1 MISVYSNCQYM
12 QYWSVGSVF
21 VSGSSIDQYIQC
33 WSVLSVP
40 VPCAGTRCSLFPGA
54 PGQIL
59 NHDPQVSQPAQ
70 SCKPRGSHRDH
81 RGHRDYYRKSA
92 KNAKAIGCRTTAIQ
106 RDLVPTT
113 QPCGGNPRPFAHDL
127 KCSTPAPPE
136 RTWYTQPPMVF
147 PDLCAIPSCDP
158 IGTVLSKEPPPR
170 FARSCR
176 YNHAKA
182 GTRTAEEPIAV
193 PKAPTA
199 GYRRLSATVPSCPAR
214 R

>member
-1 MISVYSNCQYM
+1 M
-12 QYWSVGSVF
+12 QYWSV
-21 VSGSSIDQYIQC
+21 D
-33 WSVLSVP
+33 SVLISRFSTCP
-40 VPCAGTRCSLFPGA
+40 VCRESLFPGA
-54 PGQIL
+54 PGQIQ
-59 NHDPQVSQPAQ
+59 NPAAQ
-70 SCKPRGSHRDH
+70 IAQGCIPRGSHRDH
-81 RGHRDYYRKSA
+81 RVHRDYYRKSA
-92 KNAKAIGCRTTAIQ
+92 KKAKAIGCRIIAEP

-113 QPCGGNPRPFAHDL
+113 QPPGGNPRPSAHDQ